1 MSILLIMSV
10 WKSPIFYFGILL
22 VLAVVAALAAPFVIN
37 WNNYRDNL
45 EGWGHTLTG
54 RQVAISGPISVRLF
68 PWPRLVAEDVS
79 ISNPTEFVEES
90 LMHAKRIDVQLALAG
105 LFNGE
110 FQVEAIEL
118 EQPKINVTRNADGL
132 GNWVFQLGKSRL
144 LENVKLEQIKIND
157 GLITVRDHADKFETS
172 VQHLNAVLS
181 ATAFEGPWRVRGTA
195 INNNIP
201 LDLTFASSAWN
212 KDEPFKFSFKIA
224 PLDGALPA
232 FVFDGRQSN
241 DQVQGKVSLDP
252 VVTEDG
258 RQSLDKS
265 FKPLQM
271 TADITASF
279 NNVKLDKIHIV
290 PADTKDNGTLIEGA
304 ANVKLDG
311 GVRVDVNL
319 SSPRIDLD
327 SLAGGQSL
335 RVWRAGGVMALLNR
349 VIAEF
354 PEKLDLTAALDVS
367 SLSAAGETLENVK
380 LKSSAQKG
388 AVRIQNFTA
397 NLPGRSAMKF
407 DGIAFPGVDAAEL
420 GGSLAMESNDMR
432 AFVSWLWPEAK
443 ATLAQYWTGA
453 RGRLKAQSDVTWSGK
468 RFGFQNLKFELDGE
482 PGTAELAVSLGKLA
496 SVDLRMNS
504 KLLDLDN
511 YINLKGANVLSGAVA
526 APLAQSD
533 SGFDKRLNLN
543 AAKLRLN
550 GVEAQDVALDFSSS
564 FSGFEIK
571 ALSIGSVEGA
581 RVNGTGLVLQGP
593 DGPSGEMK
601 LSVQA
606 ENPRGLLRLL
616 GAFPRGPDPVW
627 ANILGATDVKA
638 DVTVRPGIDQPTVS
652 FGTSGNSGPIQLSA
666 SGDVNDIGKGR
677 DATVGLSAE
686 LSSAEGGDLSRIF
699 GFAPLI
705 ATTGPGKISVVASGG
720 NQTGYKTAV
729 RGSLFD
735 ADMAFDGSFKPDAK
749 MAQINGATNVVAKEG
764 AMFGRVLGLEHTSLF
779 NGPLDIKANL
789 LTVEQNL
796 QVKGFVGRLGG
807 QAVTGEGSLSV
818 DGGINANIGFEH
830 LDLPTVL
837 ATVFMPWR
845 NGMPALDEGFAS
857 PALNRL
863 HGEIWLR
870 PTELQNLGTAL
881 KESVVG
887 INFEQHSRS
896 LSIASQERDNEPFM
910 LDLSLREG
918 DNSFAL
924 TGSGHGSISMAPFLK
939 AQDGSGIANGRVLL
953 DGQFQGQ
960 GRSPL
965 AILSSLTGKGS
976 YELED
981 ASMVSLSPDPF
992 YKQLDLVKNAD
1003 GLQQAFDGLLKGPGF
1018 ALSSDKQD
1026 IAIDKGNMQA
1036 QPLKASLESADIEIT
1051 PSFDLSSLVL
1061 KALVQ
1066 LSGKTQAGLPDIKVS
1081 YEGPPGELRRRSD
1094 TSDIS
1099 AKLGYAFIA
1108 RDMEELD
1115 RVKKEQEKLAAEE
1128 LEQTQADEAK
1138 FAAYQAQRLELRLRL
1153 REMKV
1158 HAGQRM
1164 VEADLKKAEMNRVIN
1179 DSLLIKKLEYPH
1191 FLRRAHGL

>member
-1 MSILLIMSV
+1 MSV

-22 VLAVVAALAAPFVIN
+22 VLAVVGALAAPFVIN

-54 RQVAISGPISVRLF
+54 RQVAVSGPISVRLF

-79 ISNPTEFVEES
+79 ISNPSEFGDQA

-118 EQPKINVTRNADGL
+118 DQPKLNITRNADGL

-144 LENVKLEQIKIND
+144 LEKVKLEQIKIKD
-157 GLITVRDHADKFETS
+157 GLITVRDHAHKFETT

-195 INNNIP
+195 INNGVP
-201 LDLTFASSAWN
+201 LDLSFASSAWIEN
-212 KDEPFKFSFKIA
+212 EPFKFSFKVA

-232 FVFDGRQSN
+232 IVFDGTQSA
-241 DQVQGKVSLDP
+241 DQIQGKISLDP

-265 FKPLQM
+265 FKPLLM
-271 TADITASF
+271 KADIIASF
-279 NNVKLDKIHIV
+279 NDVKLDKIHIV
-290 PADTKDNGTLIEGA
+290 PADTKDNGTLIEGS

-311 GVRVDVNL
+311 GVKVDVNL

-354 PEKLDLTAALDVS
+354 PDKLDLSAALDVS

-420 GGSLAMESNDMR
+420 GGSLAMESNNMR
-432 AFVSWLWPEAK
+432 AFVSWLWPEGK
-443 ATLAQYWTGA
+443 ASLAQYWTGA

-468 RFGFQNLKFELDGE
+468 RFGFQNLKYELDGE
-482 PGTAELAVSLGKLA
+482 AGSAELAVSLGKLP
-496 SVDLRMNS
+496 SVDLRLNS

-511 YINLKGANVLSGAVA
+511 YLNLKGANFLSGAVA
-526 APLAQSD
+526 APIAQSE

-543 AAKLRLN
+543 SNKLRLN

-581 RVNGTGLVLQGP
+581 RVNGSGLVLQGP
-593 DGPSGEMK
+593 DGPSGDMK

-616 GAFPRGPDPVW
+616 GAFPKGPDPIWTNV
-627 ANILGATDVKA
+627 LGTSDLKA
-638 DVTVRPGIDQPTVS
+638 DVAVRPGVDQPTIT
-652 FGTSGNSGPIQLSA
+652 FGTLGHSGPIQFSA
-666 SGDVNDIGKGR
+666 TGDIKDIGNGSN
-677 DATVGLSAE
+677 ATVGLSGE
-686 LSSAEGGDLSRIF
+686 LSSAESGDLSRIF
-699 GFAPLI
+699 GFSPLI
-705 ATTGPGKISVVASGG
+705 ATTGPGKISLVATGG
-720 NQTGYKTAV
+720 HQTGYKTSIRAN
-729 RGSLFD
+729 LFD
-735 ADMAFDGSFKPDAK
+735 ADLVFDGSFKPNSK
-749 MAQINGATNVVAKEG
+749 MSEINGSTSFVAKDG
-764 AMFGRVLGLEHTSLF
+764 AILGRAFGLEHTSLF
-779 NGPLDIKANL
+779 NGPLNIKANL
-789 LTVEQNL
+789 ATAERTL
-796 QVKGFVGRLGG
+796 QVKEFTGRLSD
-807 QAVTGEGSLSV
+807 QSVSGEGSFSV
-818 DGGINANIGFEH
+818 DGGVNANIGFDH

-845 NGMPALDEGFAS
+845 NDMPALDDGFAPS
-857 PALNRL
+857 APNGL
-863 HGEIWLR
+863 HGEVWLR

-881 KESVVG
+881 KESVIG

-910 LDLSLREG
+910 LDLNLREG

-924 TGSGHGSISMAPFLK
+924 AGSGHGSISMALFLK
-939 AQDGSGIANGRVLL
+939 GQDGSGIAAGRVVL
-953 DGQFQGQ
+953 DGQFEGK
-960 GRSPL
+960 GRSPQ
-965 AILSSLTGKGS
+965 AILTSLAGKGS
-976 YELED
+976 YQLQD
-981 ASMVSLSPDPF
+981 AAMVSLSPDPF
-992 YKQLDLVKNAD
+992 YKQLDVVKNAD

-1018 ALSSDKQD
+1018 TLSSDKQD
-1026 IAIDKGNMQA
+1026 IVIDKGNMQA
-1036 QPLKASLESADIEIT
+1036 QPLKASLENANIEIT
-1051 PSFDLSSLVL
+1051 PSFDLSSHVL
-1061 KALVQ
+1061 KTLVQ
-1066 LSGKTQAGLPDIKVS
+1066 LVSKTQAGLPDIKVS

-1094 TSDIS
+1094 TSAIS

-1108 RDMEELD
+1108 RDMAELD
-1115 RVKKEQEKLAAEE
+1115 RVKKEEEKIAAEE
-1128 LEQTQADEAK
+1128 LQQTQADEAK

-1158 HAGQRM
+1158 HAGQR
-1164 VEADLKKAEMNRVIN
+1164 VIEANRKKAELDRLIN
-1179 DSLLIKKLEYPH
+1179 DSMIIKKLEYPR
-1191 FLRRAHGL
+1191 FLRRARGL

>member
-1 MSILLIMSV
+1 MSV

-22 VLAVVAALAAPFVIN
+22 VLAVVSALAAPFVIN

-79 ISNPTEFVEES
+79 ISNPKQFSDEM
-90 LMHAKRIDVQLALAG
+90 LMNAKRIEVQLALAG
-105 LFNGE
+105 LFSGE
-110 FQVEAIEL
+110 IQVEAIEL
-118 EQPKINVTRNADGL
+118 EQPKINVTRNPDGQ

-144 LENVKLEQIKIND
+144 LEKVKLEQIKIND
-157 GLITVRDHADKFETS
+157 GLVRVRDHSRNFETT
-172 VQHLNAVLS
+172 VQHLNAVFS

-212 KDEPFKFSFKIA
+212 RDEPFKFSFKIA

-232 FVFDGRQSN
+232 FVFDGTQSA
-241 DQVQGKVSLDP
+241 DQIQGKVSLDP

-271 TADITASF
+271 KADITASF
-279 NNVKLDKIHIV
+279 NEVKLDKIHIV
-290 PADTKDNGTLIEGA
+290 PADPKDNGTLIEGV

-311 GVRVDVNL
+311 GVKVDVSL

-335 RVWRAGGVMALLNR
+335 RVWRAGGIMALLNR

-354 PEKLDLTAALDVS
+354 PDKLDLTAALEVS

-407 DGIAFPGVDAAEL
+407 DGIVFPGDDAAEL

-432 AFVSWLWPEAK
+432 AFVAWLWPEGK
-443 ATLAQYWTGA
+443 ASLAQFWTGA

-468 RFGFQNLKFELDGE
+468 RFGFQNLKYELDGE

-496 SVDLRMNS
+496 SVDLQLNS

-511 YINLKGANVLSGAVA
+511 YISLKGANVLSVAFA
-526 APLAQSD
+526 APLAKSE
-533 SGFDKRLNLN
+533 SGFDKRLNLQ

-564 FSGFEIK
+564 FSGFEIN
-571 ALSIGSVEGA
+571 ALDIGSVEGA
-581 RVNGTGLVLQGP
+581 RVKGSGLVLHGP
-593 DGPSGEMK
+593 DGPSGDMK
-601 LSVQA
+601 FSVLA
-606 ENPRGLLRLL
+606 ENPQGLLRML
-616 GAFPRGPDPVW
+616 GAFSRGPDPVW
-627 ANILGATDVKA
+627 ANILGTTDLKA
-638 DVTVRPGIDQPTVS
+638 DVTVRPGNDQPTVT

-666 SGDVNDIGKGR
+666 TGDIKDISKGR

-686 LSSAEGGDLSRIF
+686 LSSAEGGDLSRFF

-705 ATTGPGKISVVASGG
+705 ATTGPGKMSVVATGA
-720 NQTGYKTAV
+720 NDTGYKTAV
-729 RGSLFD
+729 RGSMFD
-735 ADMAFDGSFKPDAK
+735 ADIVFDGSFKPNDK
-749 MAQINGATNVVAKEG
+749 MSEINGATSVAAKDG
-764 AMFGRVLGLEHTSLF
+764 AMLGRALGLEQTSLF

-789 LTVEQNL
+789 STAEQNL
-796 QVKGFVGRLGG
+796 QIKGFIG
-807 QAVTGEGSLSV
+807 QMGSQSVIGEGSLSA
-818 DGGINANIGFEH
+818 DGAVNANIGFEH

-845 NGMPALDEGFAS
+845 NGIPALDDGFAP
-857 PALNRL
+857 PAPHGL

-870 PTELQNLGTAL
+870 PAELKNFGTAL

-918 DNSFAL
+918 DNSFAM
-924 TGSGHGSISMAPFLK
+924 TGSGHGSISIAPFLT
-939 AQDGSGIANGRVLL
+939 AQDGSGIANGRVVL

-960 GRSPL
+960 GRSPQ

-976 YELED
+976 YELQD
-981 ASMVSLSPDPF
+981 AAMVSLSPDPF
-992 YKQLDLVKNAD
+992 YKKLDLVQNAD

-1018 ALSSDKQD
+1018 VLSSDKRD
-1026 IAIDKGNMQA
+1026 ITIDRGNMLA
-1036 QPLKASLESADIEIT
+1036 EPLKASLENADIEIT
-1051 PSFDLSSLVL
+1051 PSFDLSSHAL
-1061 KALVQ
+1061 KTLVQ
-1066 LSGKTQAGLPDIKVS
+1066 LSGKTQVGLPDIKVS
-1081 YEGPPGELRRRSD
+1081 YEGPPGVLARRSD
-1094 TSDIS
+1094 TSAIS

-1108 RDMEELD
+1108 RDMAELD

-1128 LEQTQADEAK
+1128 LEQTHSDEAK

-1158 HAGQRM
+1158 HAGQR
-1164 VEADLKKAEMNRVIN
+1164 VIEADRKKAEMDRVIT
-1179 DSLLIKKLEYPH
+1179 DSLLIKKLEYPRL
-1191 FLRRAHGL
+1191 LRRARGH